1 MTLGRRDF
9 LSAMIA
15 AAAASQSACTR
26 GSKAVSASKLGMP
39 GLFPGRVVSV
49 RHPGCFLRESFQA
62 EPIQAMMRR
71 GMTELTGAPDWVDA
85 WRRFFEPGDVVG
97 IKLNPVGY
105 PDVISC
111 AEVVRE
117 IIAGLQTAGVK
128 ARDIV
133 AYDRYRKQFLRAGF
147 DKWLPEGVRWSWAA
161 EDYDRVQLDMDGY
174 DPDHFLDMTLVQ
186 PGQDA
191 REARFRRSHVAK
203 FLTRQVNKL
212 VNLPLLKH
220 HQSAGVTLALK
231 NLSHGLVNNVNR
243 SHSSSTL
250 NACGSFIPAVVNV
263 PVIRDK
269 TVLHVL
275 DGILGMY
282 HGGPGG
288 RKGKYVWVHH
298 TLYFATDPVAVDKTG
313 WRAIDDYRVEK
324 GRQPVALSKPD
335 PDSTFLNCQP
345 EHIEIAGALGLG
357 VFDDKKIERKKIDL
371 A

>member
-1 MTLGRRDF
+1 MTLGRREF
-9 LSAMIA
+9 FSTLAGA
-15 AAAASQSACTR
+15 AAAAQFSCSRQTVATN
-26 GSKAVSASKLGMP
+26 SKLGMP

-49 RHPGCFLRESFQA
+49 RHPGSLVLEQFQA
-62 EPIQAMMRR
+62 EPIQAMMRQ
-71 GMTELTGAPDWVDA
+71 GMMELTGAPDWVSA
-85 WRRFFEPGDVVG
+85 WRMFFEPGDVVG
-97 IKLNPVGY
+97 LKLNPVGHPY
-105 PDVISC
+105 VYSC

-117 IIAGLQTAGVK
+117 VIAGLQAAGVK

-133 AYDRYRKQFLRAGF
+133 AYDRYRKQFLKAGF

-161 EDYDRVQLDMDGY
+161 EDYERVQLGMDGY
-174 DPDHFLDMTLVQ
+174 DAEHFMEMAVTQ
-186 PGQDA
+186 PGQDS
-191 REARFRRSHVAK
+191 RDPRVRRSHVAK
-203 FLTRQVNKL
+203 FLTQQVSKL

-250 NACGSFIPAVVNV
+250 NVCGAFIPAVVRV

-269 TVLHVL
+269 TALHIL

-288 RKGKYVWVHH
+288 RQGQYIWVNH
-298 TLYFATDPVAVDKTG
+298 TLYFATDPVALDKTC
-313 WRAIDDYRVEK
+313 WQVIDEKRVQE
-324 GRQPVALSKPD
+324 GMLPVALSKPD
-335 PDSTFLNCQP
+335 ADSTFLNCQP
-345 EHIEIAGALGLG
+345 EHVEIAGALGLG
-357 VFDDKKIERKKIDL
+357 VFDDKKIELKKLDL